1 MSKASQVWAGGRGMM
16 RRKISL
22 MEWKFRLSKRLNST
36 EWLEARE
43 SKQEILDEAGHVGI
57 D

>member
-1 MSKASQVWAGGRGMM
+1 MGNVY
-16 RRKISL
+16 L
-22 MEWKFRLSKRLNST
+22 MNWKFRLIKGLNPP

-43 SKQEILDEAGHVGI
+43 SKQEMLLDEAGLVGI